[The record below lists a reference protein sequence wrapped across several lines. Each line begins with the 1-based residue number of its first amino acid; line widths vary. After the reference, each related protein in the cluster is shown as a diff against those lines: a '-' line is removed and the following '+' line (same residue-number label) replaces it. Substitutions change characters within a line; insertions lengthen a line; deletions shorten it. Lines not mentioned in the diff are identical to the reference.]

1 MASAAASSSFFACRF
16 NTLSVLLVVLGFIAI
31 LHFNK
36 CEAQLSPT
44 FYDSTCPNVSAI
56 VREQLVLAQSS
67 DPRIFASLI
76 RLFFHDCF
84 TDGCEASLLL
94 DNTTEIK
101 SEKFA
106 RPNNN
111 SARGFEV
118 IDAIKTAVESSCPG
132 VVSCADILAIA
143 AEASVYL
150 SEGPS
155 WTVLLGRKDGRT
167 TNFTAASNLPSPFD
181 NVTVLQQ
188 KFAEVGLNDTDLVA
202 LSGAHTFGRAQCFTF
217 IRRLYNFS
225 DGNPDPSL
233 NTTYLA
239 ELQQRCPQGGNGSVL
254 NNLDP
259 DTPDVFDNK
268 YYTNL
273 QNLNG
278 LLTTDQDLLSAA
290 DTNAST
296 APDVNRFAADQNVFF
311 ESFIEGMI
319 KMGNIAVLTGS
330 NGEVRGNCRVVNGAS
345 GGQLAIQLRDNE
357 ASSTKEI

>member
-1 MASAAASSSFFACRF
+1 MASSSSSFACRF
-16 NTLSVLLVVLGFIAI
+16 SALSVVLLLLSFVAI
-31 LHFNK
+31 LHFDK

-44 FYDSTCPNVSAI
+44 FYDDTCPNVSAI
-56 VREQLVLAQSS
+56 VQEQLLLAQRS

-84 TDGCEASLLL
+84 TDGCDASLLL
-94 DNTTEIK
+94 DNGNGIQ

-106 RPNNN
+106 IPNNN

-118 IDAIKTAVESSCPG
+118 IDAVKTAVESSCPG

-143 AEASVYL
+143 AEASVDL
-150 SEGPS
+150 SSGPS
-155 WTVLLGRKDGRT
+155 WTVPLGRRDGTT
-167 TNFTAASNLPSPFD
+167 TNFSAAGNLPSPFD

-188 KFAEVGLNDTDLVA
+188 KFAAVGLNDTDLVA

-217 IRRLYNFS
+217 SRRLANFS

-254 NNLDP
+254 NDLDR
-259 DTPDVFDNK
+259 DTPDVFDNR

-311 ESFIEGMI
+311 EYFVESMI

-330 NGEVRGNCRVVNGAS
+330 SGEVRSNCRVVNGAS
-345 GGQLAIQLRDNE
+345 GGQFAIRLRDGE
-357 ASSTKEI
+357 ASSAEEI

>member
-1 MASAAASSSFFACRF
+1 MASSSFACPF
-16 NTLSVLLVVLGFIAI
+16 SAVSVSLLLMLSLIA
-31 LHFNK
+31 LMHFDK

-44 FYDSTCPNVSAI
+44 FYDNTCPNVSAI
-56 VREQLVLAQSS
+56 VREQLLLAQRS

-84 TDGCEASLLL
+84 TNGCEASLLL

-106 RPNNN
+106 LPNNN
-111 SARGFEV
+111 SARGYEV
-118 IDAIKTAVESSCPG
+118 IDAVKTAVENSCPG
-132 VVSCADILAIA
+132 IVSCADILAIA
-143 AEASVYL
+143 AEASVHL
-150 SEGPS
+150 SYGPH
-155 WTVLLGRKDGRT
+155 WTVPLGRRDGRMAYF
-167 TNFTAASNLPSPFD
+167 NAASILPGPFD

-188 KFAEVGLNDTDLVA
+188 KFAAVGLNDIDLVS

-217 IRRLYNFS
+217 RHRLYNFS
-225 DGNPDPSL
+225 NGNPDPSL

-239 ELQQRCPQGGNGSVL
+239 KLRQRCPDGGNRTVL

-259 DTPDVFDNK
+259 VTPDVFDNK

-273 QNLNG
+273 QNLKG

-296 APDVNRFAADQNVFF
+296 APYVNRFAADKKVFF
-311 ESFIEGMI
+311 DSFVEGMI
-319 KMGNIAVLTGS
+319 KMGNIEVLTGS
-330 NGEVRGNCRVVNGAS
+330 SGEVRKNCRVVNGAS
-345 GGQLAIQLRDNE
+345 GPQFEIRLRDVE
-357 ASSTKEI
+357 ASSAEEI